1 MKSLFLN
8 PLARPG
14 ALIAFAVAALSGGA
28 AHAAGTLSGTA
39 ISNLATLSYS
49 VGGTA
54 QTSIGSSAVGNTS
67 GAGTVTSFVVDN
79 KVNPGVVEG
88 SFNGGSIFNAGA
100 VTNVAPGAVAQVTSF
115 VVINNGNTAQGYT
128 LSAINFAGGTI
139 ASTADSIDVTI
150 NNVFVDANGNG
161 TYEAGTDVATTIASL
176 APDASVTV
184 FVLATIPAGAT
195 NGQQANIT
203 LTATTKT
210 AGLSAAAAA
219 AETYVATVGVDTTG
233 VDIVFADGPI
243 TEANFVGTSSARD
256 GQATARDAYRITSA
270 VISVQKTAALLC
282 DPFNGAT
289 NRKSIPGAAVQY
301 AITITNAA
309 SATASATLTQ
319 ISDALEIAN
328 LTFDATLISGA
339 GAGSNCVASVASQSG
354 TGFGAVRGTGT
365 VITSYAAPGPG
376 TAAQAVTAGATFVS
390 PNVVINFTTLAGT
403 AYGAADPVLPANSF
417 ITVYFNTFVK

>member
-28 AHAAGTLSGTA
+28 AHAAGTLSGTS

-219 AETYVATVGVDTTG
+219 AETYIATVGADTTG

-376 TAAQAVTAGATFVS
+376 TVAQAVTAGATFVS

>member
-8 PLARPG
+8 TLARPG

-49 VGGTA
+49 VGGTP
-54 QTSIGSSAVGNTS
+54 QTAIGSSAGGNS
-67 GAGTVTSFVVDN
+67 VGAGTATSFVVDN

-219 AETYVATVGVDTTG
+219 AETYIATVGADTTG

-376 TAAQAVTAGATFVS
+376 TVAQAVTAGATFVS

>member
-8 PLARPG
+8 TLARPG

-28 AHAAGTLSGTA
+28 AHAAGTLSGTS

-115 VVINNGNTAQGYT
+115 VVINNGNTPQGYT

-219 AETYVATVGVDTTG
+219 AETYIATVGADTTG

-289 NRKSIPGAAVQY
+289 NRKSIPGATVQY

-354 TGFGAVRGTGT
+354 TGFGAVRGAGT

-376 TAAQAVTAGATFVS
+376 TVAQAVTAGATFVS

>member
-28 AHAAGTLSGTA
+28 AHAAGTLSGTS

-115 VVINNGNTAQGYT
+115 VVINNGNTPQGYT

-289 NRKSIPGAAVQY
+289 NRKSIPGATVQY

-339 GAGSNCVASVASQSG
+339 GAGSNCVAGVASQSG

-376 TAAQAVTAGATFVS
+376 TVAQAVTAGATFVS

>member
-28 AHAAGTLSGTA
+28 AHAAGTLSGTS

-115 VVINNGNTAQGYT
+115 VVINNGNTPQGYT

>member
-28 AHAAGTLSGTA
+28 AHAAGTLSGTS

-115 VVINNGNTAQGYT
+115 VVINNGNTPQGYT

-219 AETYVATVGVDTTG
+219 AETYIATVGADTTG

-289 NRKSIPGAAVQY
+289 NRKSIPGATVQY